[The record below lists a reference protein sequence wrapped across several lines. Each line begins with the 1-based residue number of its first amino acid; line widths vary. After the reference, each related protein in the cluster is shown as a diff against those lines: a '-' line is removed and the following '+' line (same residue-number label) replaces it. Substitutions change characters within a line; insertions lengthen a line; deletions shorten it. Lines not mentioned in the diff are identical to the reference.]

1 MKKLNKMS
9 SQRSPYLLRT
19 RNSPDTMA
27 EPYEFTLGSVSQVNF
42 ALTPGRAYSSNTL
55 DLTSKIVIT
64 VFNGAITKLTVSFD
78 KNSQDIFIFQSQLKK
93 RATNTGWN
101 IEAGDIIMI
110 PDFNR
115 DETIRTF
122 SWNVDVLLKKTLRI
136 LLTI

>member
-9 SQRSPYLLRT
+9 SQRSTYLLRT
-19 RNSPDTMA
+19 RNSPDTMT
-27 EPYEFTLGSVSQVNF
+27 EPSEFTLGSVTQVNF
-42 ALTPGRAYSSNTL
+42 ALTPGRVYSSNTL

-64 VFNGAITKLTVSFD
+64 AFNGAITELTVSFD
-78 KNSQDIFIFQSQLKK
+78 RNSQDISIFQSQLKK

-110 PDFNR
+110 PDFNK

>member
-1 MKKLNKMS
+1 MS

-19 RNSPDTMA
+19 RNCPDTMA
-27 EPYEFTLGSVSQVNF
+27 EPSEFTLGSVTQVNF
-42 ALTPGRAYSSNTL
+42 ALTPGRVYSSNTL

-64 VFNGAITKLTVSFD
+64 AFNGAITELTVSFD
-78 KNSQDIFIFQSQLKK
+78 RNSQDISIFQSQLKK

-110 PDFNR
+110 PDFNK